1 MGLGE
6 VSISRTIGK
15 SVLTIRRYL
24 QNKPQLAPKN
34 EVVAEIGSLT
44 LEFTR
49 LSQITGD
56 PRWYDAV
63 QRISDVF
70 AEEQSKTLLPGLW
83 PLTVNALTLNMHE
96 DTRFTVGG
104 MADSV
109 FEYLSKEHIL
119 LAGRTPQYATMHNAM
134 VQTVKSYLL
143 FEPLLPPSSLETDDQ
158 PLSPLF
164 LGSLKVD
171 KNKHTRT
178 LDPQGEHLTCFAGGM
193 LALGARALRS
203 SLPDAKYQEDMGV
216 ARRLTDGC
224 IWSYFNTPTGIGP
237 EIFHTSPCRS
247 GRDAITSGA
256 EPDGL
261 GNRGDCRWDEDR
273 WLMSLRKV
281 PGNVNK
287 LEDGRRQWAKDR
299 KLLGGFTEVND
310 AKYILRPEA
319 IESVFV
325 LYRTTGNEALR
336 EHAWKMFQAI
346 VRFTRTD
353 IAFASLPDVMTT
365 PGDNF
370 DTSAEGGQ
378 APNEGVRQMDS
389 MESFW
394 TAETL
399 KYFYLVFEDPDV
411 VSLDEFVL
419 NTEAHPMRYRK
430 MGGGR
435 TRGNG
440 G

>member
-1 MGLGE
+1 M
-6 VSISRTIGK
+6 
-15 SVLTIRRYL
+15 
-24 QNKPQLAPKN
+24 
-34 EVVAEIGSLT
+34 VAELGSLT

-49 LSQITGD
+49 LSQITGN
-56 PRWYDAV
+56 PKWYDAV
-63 QRISDVF
+63 QRISDAF
-70 AEEQSKTLLPGLW
+70 AAEQSKTLLPGLW
-83 PLTVNALTLNMHE
+83 PLTVNSLTLNFHE
-96 DTRFTVGG
+96 DVRFTVGG

-109 FEYLSKEHIL
+109 FEYLSKEYIL
-119 LAGRTPQYATMHNAM
+119 LAGRSAQYATMHNAM
-134 VQTVKSYLL
+134 VQTVKSFLL
-143 FEPLLPPSSLETDDQ
+143 FEPLLPPSSIKVEDQ
-158 PLSPLF
+158 VLSPLF
-164 LGSLKVD
+164 LGSIKVD
-171 KNKHTRT
+171 RTKHTRS

-203 SLPDAKYQEDMGV
+203 SLPDVKYQEDMDV

-224 IWSYFNTPTGIGP
+224 IWSYFGTPTGIGP
-237 EIFHTSPCRS
+237 EIFHTSVCRA
-247 GRDAITSGA
+247 GRDAITRGV
-256 EPDGL
+256 EPDSL
-261 GNRGDCRWDEDR
+261 GNHGDCTWDEDR
-273 WLMSLRKV
+273 WLQSLRKV
-281 PGNVNK
+281 PRNIDKQG
-287 LEDGRRQWAKDR
+287 DGRRQWAKDK
-299 KLLGGFTEVND
+299 KLLAGFTDVPE

-325 LYRTTGNEALR
+325 LYRTTGDEALR

-365 PGDNF
+365 PNDNF
-370 DTSAEGGQ
+370 DSNGKTGD

-399 KYFYLVFEDPDV
+399 KYFYLLFEEPDV
-411 VSLDEFVL
+411 VSLDEFVF

-430 MGGGR
+430 GKGGR
-435 TRGNG
+435 TRGSG